1 MPGLLLEMILLQRN
15 MLNYIMKMPYQ
26 HVSEIQTVEKKDEG
40 RTCRFKETE
49 TLLPMW
55 CLNLVD
61 SHLKQTQGE
70 NDKQKKI

>member
-15 MLNYIMKMPYQ
+15 MLNYIMKMPSQ

-49 TLLPMW
+49 RLYYQ
-55 CLNLVD
+55 CGV
-61 SHLKQTQGE
+61 
-70 NDKQKKI
+70 